1 MMRRTLL
8 ILMALALPL
17 AARADLPQASLPAGS
32 KVWQPLVEA
41 SEPAQEGRGV
51 AFLAEALAQGAH
63 ALLPLPAGLATWRW
77 PSGALTRECLSA
89 ILQYQGPIY
98 FLPQDQPA
106 LDRAMARFPGISLGA
121 LSEPTDPMPLMA
133 LEGRPRLMLVE
144 NSSSISPLSK
154 ALAPWGLQPRLVSFS
169 DVERAPQ
176 ALLDPQ
182 QADLVAFSS
191 PGWWDD
197 FANPPSGPSRMKEP
211 VLQALR
217 SFVAQGGSAMFTD
230 LAQWDLLKA
239 WPGSVRLAPLGPYKA
254 SKFKALGK
262 LKGGKLALAP
272 FGVAA
277 DQLGSQAQSL
287 TLLAQAKFSYGSGK
301 PRLVAASYALTRL
314 QDSKGLVFGQ
324 ALHPFEQDDEAAF
337 TARRLFLN
345 SVLASMAWRS
355 SLWDGS
361 ALKQPPLATALPSP
375 SESPS
380 PGDKPTGT
388 ASPSFSASPT
398 ATRTGTATKTLI
410 NTATSSATRSATPSP
425 TLRPTL
431 RPSPRPALPPPA
443 LQPRPSATS
452 TATRTCTVSP
462 LPTRALVRL
471 TLPPLPPTA
480 TALPTARPWPTL
492 APTPRPRLKPR
503 LKARAPKVR
512 KRLNPTAT
520 FSATKTPTALPLLL
534 PSSITPGIPRNAL
547 SGLHSAPEPFT
558 TGGAYLY
565 FSLKAPATVVARIYT
580 SSGGAALRELPG
592 SGWMLGSAQLYYD
605 GLDAKGGQLAMG
617 LYYWELE
624 ARFQD
629 GHLERRYAT
638 FTRR

>member
-1 MMRRTLL
+1 MMRLASL
-8 ILMALALPL
+8 ILCALAMPL
-17 AARADLPQASLPAGS
+17 AASADLLQASLPAGS

-63 ALLPLPAGLATWRW
+63 ALLPLPSGLSSWRS
-77 PSGALTRECLSA
+77 PGGALTRECLSA
-89 ILQYQGPIY
+89 ILQYQGPLY

-106 LDRAMARFPGISLGA
+106 LDRALARFPGLNLDA
-121 LSEPTDPMPLMA
+121 LAEPTDPMALLA

-176 ALLDPQ
+176 ALLSPQ

-211 VLQALR
+211 VVQALR
-217 SFVAQGGSAMFTD
+217 SFVAEGGSAVFTD

-239 WPGSVRLAPLGPYKA
+239 WPGTVRLAPLGPYKA
-254 SKFKALGK
+254 SKFKALGR

-301 PRLVAASYALTRL
+301 PRLVAASYALTGL

-324 ALHPFEQDDEAAF
+324 ALHPFEQDDDAAF

-345 SVLASMAWRS
+345 TVLASMAWRS

-361 ALKQPPLATALPSP
+361 ALKQAAPATALPSP
-375 SESPS
+375 SESPTPLDSPTS
-380 PGDKPTGT
+380 PG
-388 ASPSFSASPT
+388 SPSPSASPT
-398 ATRTGTATKTLI
+398 ASLTGTGTKTLVK
-410 NTATSSATRSATPSP
+410 TATPSPSFSSTPSLTLWP
-425 TLRPTL
+425 TLRPT
-431 RPSPRPALPPPA
+431 PRPALPAPTSKA
-443 LQPRPSATS
+443 RPSATS
-452 TATRTCTVSP
+452 TATRTFTASP
-462 LPTRALVRL
+462 LPTRALARPA
-471 TLPPLPPTA
+471 LPPLPPTA
-480 TALPTARPWPTL
+480 TALPTPRPWPTL
-492 APTPRPRLKPR
+492 APTPRPRLKP
-503 LKARAPKVR
+503 KARARSAVAR
-512 KRLNPTAT
+512 KRLLLIAT
-520 FSATKTPTALPLLL
+520 PSPTKTPTPLPLLL

-565 FSLKAPATVVARIYT
+565 FSLKAPATVMVRVYA
-580 SSGGAALRELPG
+580 SSGGAALREVPG
-592 SGWMLGSAQLYYD
+592 NGWMLGSAQIFYD
-605 GLDAKGGQLAMG
+605 GLNAKGGQLAMG
-617 LYYWELE
+617 LYYWEVE

-629 GHLERRYAT
+629 SHLERRYAT

>member
-1 MMRRTLL
+1 LRLLAL
-8 ILMALALPL
+8 ILGALALPL
-17 AARADLPQASLPAGS
+17 AAPAAMLQASLPAGS
-32 KVWQPLVEA
+32 RAWQPLVES

-63 ALLPLPAGLATWRW
+63 ALLPLPAGLPAWQG
-77 PSGALTRECLSA
+77 PSGALTRDCLA
-89 ILQYQGPIY
+89 ALLQYQGPLY

-106 LDRAMARFPGISLGA
+106 LDRALARFPGASLEGLA
-121 LSEPTDPMPLMA
+121 EPSGPMPLLV
-133 LEGRPRLMLVE
+133 LEGRPRLLLVE

-154 ALAPWGLQPRLVSFS
+154 ALAPWGLEPRLVSFS

-182 QADLVAFSS
+182 QADLAAFSS

-211 VLQALR
+211 VVKALQA
-217 SFVAQGGSAMFTD
+217 FVARGGSALFTD

-254 SKFKALGK
+254 SKFKALGR

-277 DQLGSQAQSL
+277 DRLGFAAQSI

-301 PRLVAASYALTRL
+301 PRLVAASYAMAGLAGG
-314 QDSKGLVFGQ
+314 KGLVFGQ

-345 SVLASMAWRS
+345 MLLASMAARS
-355 SLWDGS
+355 RLWDGAAMKP
-361 ALKQPPLATALPSP
+361 ALPATALASP
-375 SESPS
+375 SESPTPAGS
-380 PGDKPTGT
+380 PTSTLSPSPS
-388 ASPSFSASPT
+388 ASPSGS
-398 ATRTGTATKTLI
+398 RTGTATGTAAR
-410 NTATSSATRSATPSP
+410 TATLSATASATLSP
-425 TLRPTL
+425 TPRPT
-431 RPSPRPALPPPA
+431 PRPAPRPAQAPPTP
-443 LQPRPSATS
+443 LPRPSATS
-452 TATRTCTVSP
+452 TATRSFTATL
-462 LPTRALVRL
+462 LPTRAAARAW
-471 TLPPLPPTA
+471 LPPLPPTA
-480 TALPTARPWPTL
+480 TALPTPRR
-492 APTPRPRLKPR
+492 APKPRPR
-503 LKARAPKVR
+503 LKARAGQARQRPLR
-512 KRLNPTAT
+512 AATPSSTAT
-520 FSATKTPTALPLLL
+520 PTPAPLLL

-558 TGGAYLY
+558 SGGAYLY
-565 FSLKAPATVVARIYT
+565 FSLKAPAMVVARVYAA
-580 SSGGAALRELPG
+580 SGGAALREIRAQD
-592 SGWMLGSAQLYYD
+592 WMLGSAQVFYD
-605 GLDAKGGQLAMG
+605 GRDAKGELLATG
-617 LYYWELE
+617 LYYWEVE